1 MITII
6 SGTDRANSNTIK
18 VAKIAQNLLE
28 KAGEKTQMI
37 DLSQL
42 PPNLFKPE
50 NYGSKAPEFAAYQKM
65 ILETDGILNVVPE
78 YNGSYPGAVKYFIDL
93 LKFPESLQRKP
104 AGFIGLA
111 AGIFAGVRAVEHLE
125 MVYSYREANLF
136 GQRVFIPKIRE
147 KISTDGKELTDK
159 PLNEMMKS
167 MLENFA
173 QFVKSLT

>member
-6 SGTDRANSNTIK
+6 AGTDRANSNTLK
-18 VAKIAQNLLE
+18 VAKIAQSILE
-28 KAGEKTQMI
+28 KGGEKTEMI

-42 PPNLFKPE
+42 PPNLFQPS
-50 NYGSKAPEFAAYQKM
+50 NYGAKSPEFAPYQKM
-65 ILETDGILNVVPE
+65 ILETDGILNIVPE
-78 YNGSYPGAVKYFIDL
+78 YNGSYPGAIKYFIDL
-93 LKFPESLQRKP
+93 LKFPESLHRKP

-136 GQRVFIPKIRE
+136 GQRVFIPKVRD
-147 KISTDGKELTDK
+147 KISADGKDLTDK
-159 PLNEMMKS
+159 FLSDMMNA

-173 QFVKSLT
+173 KFVKKLS

>member
-6 SGTDRANSNTIK
+6 SGTDRANSNTFKI
-18 VAKIAQNLLE
+18 AKIAQNLLE
-28 KAGEKTQMI
+28 NSGEKTQMI
-37 DLSQL
+37 DLAKL

-50 NYGSKAPEFAAYQKM
+50 NYGSKAPEFADYQKM

-78 YNGSYPGAVKYFIDL
+78 YNGSYPGAIKYFIDL
-93 LKFPESLQRKP
+93 LKFPESLHRKP

-136 GQRVFIPKIRE
+136 GQRVFIPKVRE
-147 KISTDGKELTDK
+147 KISSDGKEISDK
-159 PLNEMMKS
+159 PINDMMKS

-173 QFVKSLT
+173 KFVKSLS